1 MYKAKNSTC
10 ICTDMLVPCEDGKV
24 RWAVVLIHAATG
36 ESEILA
42 FAPGDCATGM
52 DHLHPSFN
60 RAGDKILFSA
70 PDERGIDQ
78 VCTVDLR
85 PTRLKNAH

>member
-1 MYKAKNSTC
+1 
-10 ICTDMLVPCEDGKV
+10 MLVPCEDGKV

-70 PDERGIDQ
+70 PDERGFAQ
-78 VCTVDLR
+78 VCTVNLR